1 MPSRSGD
8 APKARERVSV
18 HVPVRAAPGGIG
30 KLVCTKNFH
39 CVMARDAKV
48 FYKVLVQLK

>member
-1 MPSRSGD
+1 MPSRARKE
-8 APKARERVSV
+8 APEAPPSRVAPQ
-18 HVPVRAAPGGIG
+18 PVLRGGVG

-39 CVMARDAKV
+39 SVKAHQAHV